1 MICSDGLWGVIDE
14 KDIYRSIADTPNLHR
29 ACQNMVDAAN
39 AAGGP
44 DNITVIL
51 AQMIG

>member
-1 MICSDGLWGVIDE
+1 VVADQ
-14 KDIYRSIADTPNLHR
+14 DILRSINNAPNLPR

-39 AAGGP
+39 IAGGP
-44 DNITVIL
+44 DNITVVL

>member
-1 MICSDGLWGVIDE
+1 VADQ
-14 KDIYRSIADTPNLHR
+14 DILRSINNAPNLSR

-39 AAGGP
+39 IAGGP
-44 DNITVIL
+44 DNITVVL